1 MISDRLL
8 SSLDTVTHG
17 FFTRRD
23 GVSSG
28 IFHSRN
34 CGMGSSDDTR
44 NVRKNRARVAKLLG
58 LSAPE
63 RLLTVHQVHSPDAV
77 RVNAPWGEGGG
88 PKADAMVT
96 DQPDIG
102 LGILTADCAPV
113 LFATRA
119 GKPVIGAA
127 HAGWR
132 GAVGGVLENTIN
144 VMLQMGARREDIIGV
159 VGPCIGRA
167 SYEVGPDFPQPFMD
181 QDMETERFFSPS
193 RRKGHHMFD
202 LAGYVAWRLA
212 RTGIPD
218 IRITGHDTLKEEN
231 LFFSY
236 RRATLAGEPDYGR
249 QISAIRLNP
258 Q

>member
-1 MISDRLL
+1 MITDP
-8 SSLDTVTHG
+8 SLEKLDNLTHG

-23 GVSSG
+23 GASSG
-28 IFHSRN
+28 IFQSRN
-34 CGMGSSDDTR
+34 CGLGSSDDSE
-44 NVRKNRARVAKLLG
+44 NVRENRARVAELMG

-77 RVNAPWGEGGG
+77 RVNAPWPEGEG

-96 DQPDIG
+96 DQPDLG

-113 LFATRA
+113 LFATRR
-119 GKPVIGAA
+119 GKKVVGAA

-132 GAVGGVLENTIN
+132 GAAGGVLENTVN
-144 VMLQMGARREDIIGV
+144 VMLQMGAAREEIIAV

-167 SYEVGPDFPQPFMD
+167 SYEVGPDFPRPFME
-181 QDMETERFFSPS
+181 QDAECERFFSPA
-193 RRKGHHMFD
+193 RKEGHHMFD
-202 LAGYVAWRLA
+202 LPGYAAWRLSL
-212 RTGIPD
+212 TGVKD
-218 IRITGHDTLKEEN
+218 IRITGHDTLKEED

-249 QISAIRLNP
+249 QISAICLNA